1 MSWLNPPIEKV
12 IERAGNKY
20 ILCSLVSK
28 RAKELLLE
36 KAKVALVPGA
46 GFGAEGY
53 VRWSYATSMEN
64 IKKGMSAD
72 DTH

>member
-28 RAKELLLE
+28 RAKELLLNKGE
-36 KAKVALVPGA
+36 FFKDHQKVKPVEYASREYFNEYYTIAKQ
-46 GFGAEGY
+46 
-53 VRWSYATSMEN
+53 
-64 IKKGMSAD
+64 IKD
-72 DTH
+72 